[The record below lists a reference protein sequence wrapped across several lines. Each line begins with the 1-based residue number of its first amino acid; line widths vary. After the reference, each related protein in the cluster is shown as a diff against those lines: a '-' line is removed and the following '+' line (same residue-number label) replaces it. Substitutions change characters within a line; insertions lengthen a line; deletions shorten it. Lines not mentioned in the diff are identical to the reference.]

1 MGALAF
7 VMGVLVLFGAGFA
20 VFTAGYVY
28 REAARAA
35 IRPVFLVRRQLIWRL
50 A

>member
-20 VFTAGYVY
+20 IFMAGRVY
-28 REAARAA
+28 REAARAV
-35 IRPVFLVRRQLIWRL
+35 IRPVFLLRRQLIWRL